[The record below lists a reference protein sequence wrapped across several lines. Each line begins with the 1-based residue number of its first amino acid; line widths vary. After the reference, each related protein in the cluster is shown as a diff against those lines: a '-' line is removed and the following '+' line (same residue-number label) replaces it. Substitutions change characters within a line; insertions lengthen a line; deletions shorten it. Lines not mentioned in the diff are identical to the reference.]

1 MMASKDAMYDAK
13 MAAAAKAKAAANA
26 NAIKQVGPQ
35 GGLAAGVIAG
45 VKVPTF
51 PTGPT
56 GPSSNMATLDPTQYP
71 MAEIITTTG
80 EKVMVYTG
88 GPLAGQDK
96 DGNFPIQ
103 ATDPAAFTSGATG
116 PTVPTGPTGPTGP
129 TVTKKLISTYT
140 DPDTGDII
148 DVYEDGTE
156 VVRRKGTVKE
166 KIVSTYTDEETGDV
180 IDVYEDG
187 IEVVRRKGTVKADA
201 KTAADALAAERVAGR
216 LSAYD
221 ILYREFKANGLESLV
236 EAAKNVILNEDS
248 DSGRI
253 LALRSSPA
261 YAQRFSANE
270 QRKLKGL
277 AVLDERSY
285 LAMEDQYQELMRQY
299 GLPESYYAKDST
311 GKQVGFEQLIA
322 NDVSN
327 IELNDR
333 LMVAQDRV
341 VKSNPEVLQ
350 ALKDFYPDINN
361 GDILAYTLDPKNAI
375 KDIQRKVTSAEI
387 GGAAIQSGLG
397 YKGDTP
403 EAIRARAEELQRYG
417 VDKAAAT
424 AGFATIGAGLQ
435 RGSELASIYQQDP
448 YTQTTAESEIF
459 NIPGAKEARKQRQ
472 KVTGLEKATFGGQ
485 SGITSGALARDRAG
499 GY

>member
-1 MMASKDAMYDAK
+1 MLDREAT
-13 MAAAAKAKAAANA
+13 AANKKV
-26 NAIKQVGPQ
+26 IQ
-35 GGLAAGVIAG
+35 GLRETVAARN
-45 VKVPTF
+45 
-51 PTGPT
+51 PTG
-56 GPSSNMATLDPTQYP
+56 N
-71 MAEIITTTG
+71 TT
-80 EKVMVYTG
+80 VR
-88 GPLAGQDK
+88 
-96 DGNFPIQ
+96 
-103 ATDPAAFTSGATG
+103 
-116 PTVPTGPTGPTGP
+116 
-129 TVTKKLISTYT
+129 KK
-140 DPDTGDII
+140 
-148 DVYEDGTE
+148 
-156 VVRRKGTVKE
+156 RKY
-166 KIVSTYTDEETGDV
+166 TYTDEKTGDL
-180 IDVYEDG
+180 IDVFEDDTEE
-187 IEVVRRKGTVKADA
+187 IRTKGTKIADA
-201 KTAADALAAERVAGR
+201 KAAADALAAERVAGR

-253 LALRSSPA
+253 LALRSSPD
-261 YAQRFSANE
+261 YVKRFSANE

-277 AVLDERSY
+277 AVLDERAY

-299 GLPESYYAKDST
+299 GLPESYYAKDPT

-333 LMVAQDRV
+333 LMAAQDRV
-341 VKSNPEVLQ
+341 LKSNPEVLN
-350 ALKDFYPDINN
+350 ALKQFYPDIKN

-387 GGAAIQSGLG
+387 GGAAMQSGL
-397 YKGDTP
+397 TTNL
-403 EAIRARAEELQRYG
+403 ARAEELQKYG

-424 AGFATIGAGLQ
+424 EGYSAIGDGLQ
-435 RGSELASIYQQDP
+435 RGSQLASIYGESP
-448 YTQTTAESEIF
+448 YTQATAESEVF
-459 NIPGAKEARKQRQ
+459 KLTGAQEARKQRQ